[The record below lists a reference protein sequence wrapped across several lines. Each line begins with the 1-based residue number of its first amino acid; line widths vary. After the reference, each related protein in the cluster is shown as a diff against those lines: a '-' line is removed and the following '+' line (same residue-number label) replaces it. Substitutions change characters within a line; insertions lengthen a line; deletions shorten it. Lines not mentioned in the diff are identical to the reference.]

1 MVLKKPYAFIIKHF
15 RVIHLAL
22 LIPIFYL
29 IIKIKSLHTF
39 FSNYVFN
46 DYSFSFTNILTDLSS
61 SYVNIFMYLAV
72 VIILIVL
79 IFLFFLLQNK
89 EKPTKFYSISIIYY
103 IAIFILLAT
112 CSSML
117 NSIEDGTLSYLVARI
132 ARDIIFV
139 FHYSQYIF
147 VFMFIVR
154 GIGFNIKKFNFES
167 DLNNLEISSEDYEE
181 FEFLVGKDTY
191 KTKRTIRR
199 FIRELG
205 YYYQENKFIFTII
218 FIITFIVLGTIIF
231 NSFENNKVY
240 KENDS
245 FAFGYINI
253 KIKDSYVS
261 DLSMNG
267 KMINPNKTYVILEL
281 EMTNRYR
288 EDKIFNDANFRL
300 LIKNKYISPNVVAA
314 NYFED
319 YGNPYNGS
327 VIKWNPTANYLV
339 VYEINKSELSN
350 SYKIVAYSGFDTSE
364 KNYGPKDKNITIKP
378 TIVKSKI
385 TENNVNIG
393 TELNFKNT
401 NLKNTVASI
410 SGYEIMNRF
419 TYKYN
424 FCITTNNCYEASD
437 AVSLPNSDIG
447 RYTFLVLD
455 YTLDLDESSKYI
467 NSNRNYKDFFED
479 FMEIKYKIG
488 DKEYSSSVSVYNPK
502 SYTDKLIIKVPININ
517 DADSIN
523 SIITV
528 RDLSYNIKIK

>member
-1 MVLKKPYAFIIKHF
+1 MLKLIWWVTIMVLKKPYAFIIKHF

-245 FAFGYINI
+245 FLCF
-253 KIKDSYVS
+253 
-261 DLSMNG
+261 
-267 KMINPNKTYVILEL
+267 
-281 EMTNRYR
+281 
-288 EDKIFNDANFRL
+288 
-300 LIKNKYISPNVVAA
+300 
-314 NYFED
+314 
-319 YGNPYNGS
+319 
-327 VIKWNPTANYLV
+327 
-339 VYEINKSELSN
+339 
-350 SYKIVAYSGFDTSE
+350 
-364 KNYGPKDKNITIKP
+364 
-378 TIVKSKI
+378 
-385 TENNVNIG
+385 
-393 TELNFKNT
+393 
-401 NLKNTVASI
+401 
-410 SGYEIMNRF
+410 
-419 TYKYN
+419 
-424 FCITTNNCYEASD
+424 
-437 AVSLPNSDIG
+437 
-447 RYTFLVLD
+447 
-455 YTLDLDESSKYI
+455 
-467 NSNRNYKDFFED
+467 
-479 FMEIKYKIG
+479 
-488 DKEYSSSVSVYNPK
+488 
-502 SYTDKLIIKVPININ
+502 
-517 DADSIN
+517 
-523 SIITV
+523 
-528 RDLSYNIKIK
+528 